1 MDSPSEFKEL
11 LLRLGRSEEDNV
23 TICYQSAKQ
32 KFTSKTI
39 KVELADTVVA
49 ALDALENN
57 VWFEINPSSVN
68 GRATARDID
77 QLAAVYIDIDY
88 KDTGAGS
95 VKAAREFVQF
105 ISDLIGVG
113 PTATIYS
120 GHGIQPYWAIEDDH
134 VDNAL
139 ASGVLNRWGL
149 FCKFLGASQGIALDS
164 VFDLPRIFRVPGSR
178 NFKDVS
184 NPVPVMTMLHDHW
197 RPITIDEINDV
208 LIAHGITS
216 ESSLPEEYELVSSA
230 NEWEFAA
237 HDCQFTPTL
246 YAGVRPT
253 NGAPKSRHGWLLQ
266 QLVLVNAA
274 HRNGCVSE
282 PTANELLKLI
292 AERFQYFLTLEPRR
306 EIHQGEIQGANKW
319 AIARVETFS
328 HDKLQQELRRHQH
341 SDFFT
346 GDPSSVLGEPS
357 ANQDFDFHE
366 LVEIYRASY
375 GTYGRTDAANA
386 RRLVYFN
393 QGHYKFVPDL
403 GWFRWDGGRFVIDKE
418 KALFQAAIDAAE
430 FIVQTPANDD
440 QIKWAQA
447 SVNKDR
453 IQNAIVIA
461 GTDPEVQVQALDM
474 DTQPNDLC
482 TPAGIVNLQTGEI
495 RPADR
500 RLDLVTRQTSV
511 SPGNVATPLWTGFLR
526 DVIQDTERI
535 EYLQELL
542 GASLFGDS
550 RFHVLPVLVGS
561 GANGKSTLLDV
572 VAGIL
577 GDYAATMPENFLLD
591 ASNTT
596 HPTEIA
602 RLRGVRFAMA
612 SETRPDGKFNES
624 RVKMLTG
631 GDTLSARFMNQN
643 FFDFKPTHTL
653 FLAVNH
659 LPAVKSG
666 GDGFWRRLRKIDFNV
681 TVPAEKRRENFAQ
694 TMIETEG
701 PGILQWIIEG
711 AVRVTTQGFNE
722 PDSIKLSTLT
732 YRHEEDHIAKF
743 VDERIVMAS
752 TGTATKTSVF
762 NAYRDWCIDN
772 GEKYITQ
779 NALAREI
786 RSRLN
791 VGETDGAGIRM
802 FTGIEL
808 VDLAPKAESM
818 INEKEERDEY
828 WR

>member
-11 LLRLGRSEEDNV
+11 LSRLGRNDDDLV

-32 KFTSKTI
+32 KFTSKSI
-39 KVELADTVVA
+39 KVELADSVVS

-57 VWFEINPSSVN
+57 IWFEINPSSVN

-77 QLAAVYIDIDY
+77 KLAAVYIDIDY
-88 KDTGAGS
+88 KDSGAGS
-95 VKAAREFVQF
+95 VKAAREFVEL
-105 ISDLIGVG
+105 ISELIGVG
-113 PTATIYS
+113 PTATVYS

-134 VDNAL
+134 MDNAL
-139 ASGVLNRWGL
+139 ATGVLNRWGA
-149 FCKFLGASQGIALDS
+149 FCRFLGASQGIQLDS
-164 VFDLPRIFRVPGSR
+164 VFDLPRIFRAPGSR
-178 NFKDVS
+178 NFKDAA
-184 NPVPVMTMLHDHW
+184 NPVTVMTMLHKNW

-216 ESSLPEEYELVSSA
+216 EMSLPDEYELVSSA
-230 NEWEFAA
+230 NDWEYAP

-266 QLVLVNAA
+266 QMVLINSA
-274 HRNGCVSE
+274 HRNGCITQSTKEELVS
-282 PTANELLKLI
+282 LV
-292 AERFQYFLTLEPRR
+292 AERFKFFLTQAPQRDM
-306 EIHQGEIQGANKW
+306 HQGEVQGANKW
-319 AIARVETFS
+319 AIARVETFTPE
-328 HDKLQQELRRHQH
+328 KLDNELRRHQH
-341 SDFFT
+341 SDFFL
-346 GDPSSVLGEPS
+346 GDPTSVLGEPS
-357 ANQDFDFHE
+357 ANQDHSFDE
-366 LVEIYRASY
+366 LVDIYMKSY

-403 GWFRWDGGRFVIDKE
+403 GWFRWENNRFVLDKE
-418 KALFQAAIDAAE
+418 KMLFQAAIDAAE
-430 FIVQTPANDD
+430 FIVQTPANDA
-440 QIKWAQA
+440 QVKWAQ
-447 SVNKDR
+447 SSINRDR
-453 IQNAIVIA
+453 IVNAITIA

-474 DTQPNDLC
+474 DAQPNDLC
-482 TPAGIVNLQTGEI
+482 TPQGIVNLQTGEI
-495 RPADR
+495 RAPDR
-500 RLDLVTRQTSV
+500 RIDLSTRQTTV
-511 SPGNVATPLWTGFLR
+511 SPSQIVTPLWNGFLK
-526 DVIQDTERI
+526 DVLQDEERI
-535 EYLQELL
+535 AYLQELL
-542 GASLFGDS
+542 GSSLFGDS

-572 VAGIL
+572 VAGVL

-591 ASNTT
+591 ANGAA

-653 FLAVNH
+653 FLALNH

-666 GDGFWRRLRKIDFNV
+666 GDGFWRRLRKIDFNI
-681 TVPAEKRRENFAQ
+681 TIPPEKRKENLAQ
-694 TMIETEG
+694 TLIENEG
-701 PGILQWIIEG
+701 PGILQWMVDG
-711 AVRVTTQGFNE
+711 AVRVTTQGFTE
-722 PDSIKLSTLT
+722 PDSVKAATLT

-743 VDERIVMAS
+743 VDERIVVAA

-762 NAYRDWCIDN
+762 NAYRNWCIDN

-808 VDLAPKAESM
+808 VDLGINTESM
-818 INEKEERDEY
+818 VDKEEKDEY

>member
-1 MDSPSEFKEL
+1 VDSSSQFKDL
-11 LLRLGRSEEDNV
+11 LERLGRSTEDNV
-23 TICYQSAKQ
+23 TIAYQSSKQ
-32 KFTSKTI
+32 KFMAKTI
-39 KVELADTVVA
+39 KVDLADSVIS
-49 ALDALENN
+49 ALDALDNN
-57 VWFEINPSSVN
+57 IWFEINPSSVN
-68 GRATARDID
+68 GRAMARDIER
-77 QLAAVYIDIDY
+77 LAAVYIDIDY
-88 KDTGAGS
+88 KDGGAGS
-95 VKAAREFVQF
+95 VKAARDFVQL
-105 ISDLIGVG
+105 ITDVIGVG
-113 PTATIYS
+113 PTATVYS

-134 VDNAL
+134 MDNAL
-139 ASGVLNRWGL
+139 ATGVLNRWGA
-149 FCKFLGASQGIALDS
+149 FCKFLAASQNIQLDS

-178 NFKDVS
+178 NFKDAE
-184 NPVPVMTMLHDHW
+184 NPVPVVTVLHDNW

-208 LIAHGITS
+208 LVAHGIS
-216 ESSLPEEYELVSSA
+216 GEASMPGEYELISGAS
-230 NEWEFAA
+230 EWEFAA
-237 HDCQFTPTL
+237 HDCQFTPSL
-246 YAGVRPT
+246 FAGVRPT

-266 QLVLVNAA
+266 QLVLINAS
-274 HRNGCVSE
+274 HRNGCITEATYEELFGLVSE
-282 PTANELLKLI
+282 
-292 AERFQYFLTLEPRR
+292 RFKYFLTLAPKR
-306 EIHQGEIQGANKW
+306 EMHQGEIQGANKW
-319 AIARVETFS
+319 AVAKVETFTS
-328 HDKLQQELRRHQH
+328 DKLEQELRRHKH
-341 SDFFT
+341 SDFFL
-346 GDPSSVLGEPS
+346 GDPTSVLGEPS
-357 ANQDFDFHE
+357 ANQDFDFDQ
-366 LVEIYRASY
+366 LVEVYRASY
-375 GTYGRTDAANA
+375 GTYGRTDSANA

-403 GWFRWDGGRFVIDKE
+403 GWFRWDGGRFVQDKE
-418 KALFQAAIDAAE
+418 KALYQAAIDAAE

-440 QIKWAQA
+440 QVKWAQS

-453 IQNAIVIA
+453 IVNAITIA
-461 GTDPEVQVQALDM
+461 GTDPEVQVQALEM
-474 DTQPNDLC
+474 DSQPNDLC
-482 TPAGIVNLQTGEI
+482 TPKGIVNLQTGEI
-495 RPADR
+495 READR
-500 RLDLVTRQTSV
+500 RVDLVTRQTTV
-511 SPGNVATPLWTGFLR
+511 SPSKVDTPLWDTFLK
-526 DVIQDTERI
+526 DVLQDPERI
-535 EYLQELL
+535 AYLQELL

-666 GDGFWRRLRKIDFNV
+666 GDGFWRRLRKIDFNI
-681 TVPAEKRRENFAQ
+681 TIPSEKRRENFAQ
-694 TMIETEG
+694 LMVDKEG
-701 PGILQWIIEG
+701 PGILQWIVDG

-722 PDSIKLSTLT
+722 PESIRLATLT

-743 VDERIVMAS
+743 IDERLVLAA

-772 GEKYITQ
+772 GEKFITQ
-779 NALAREI
+779 NAIAREI

-791 VGETDGAGIRM
+791 VGETDTAGIRM
-802 FTGIEL
+802 FTGVEL
-808 VDLAPKAESM
+808 VNLAMSTES
-818 INEKEERDEY
+818 IVEKEERDEY

>member
-1 MDSPSEFKEL
+1 MDSPSEFREL
-11 LLRLGRSEEDNV
+11 LSRLGRNDDDLV

-32 KFTSKTI
+32 KFTSKSI
-39 KVELADTVVA
+39 KVELADSVVS

-57 VWFEINPSSVN
+57 IWFEINPSSVN

-77 QLAAVYIDIDY
+77 KLAAVYIDIDY
-88 KDTGAGS
+88 KDSGAGS
-95 VKAAREFVQF
+95 VKAAREFVEL
-105 ISDLIGVG
+105 ISELIGVG
-113 PTATIYS
+113 PTATVYS

-134 VDNAL
+134 MDNAL
-139 ASGVLNRWGL
+139 ATGVLNRWGA
-149 FCKFLGASQGIALDS
+149 FCRFLGASQGIQLDS
-164 VFDLPRIFRVPGSR
+164 VFDLPRIFRAPGSR
-178 NFKDVS
+178 NFKDAS
-184 NPVPVMTMLHDHW
+184 NPVTVMTMLHKNW

-216 ESSLPEEYELVSSA
+216 EMSLPDEYELVSSA
-230 NEWEFAA
+230 SDWEYAS

-266 QLVLVNAA
+266 QMVLINAA
-274 HRNGCVSE
+274 HRNGCISQ
-282 PTANELLKLI
+282 PTKEELVDLV
-292 AERFQYFLTLEPRR
+292 AERFKFFLTQAPQRDM
-306 EIHQGEIQGANKW
+306 HQGEVQGANKW

-328 HDKLQQELRRHQH
+328 PEKLDNELRRHQH
-341 SDFFT
+341 SDFFL
-346 GDPSSVLGEPS
+346 GDPTSVLGEPS
-357 ANQDFDFHE
+357 ANQDHSFHE
-366 LVEIYRASY
+366 LVDIYMKSF

-403 GWFRWDGGRFVIDKE
+403 GWFRWENNRFVLDKE
-418 KALFQAAIDAAE
+418 KMLFQAAIDAAE
-430 FIVQTPANDD
+430 FVVQTPANDA
-440 QIKWAQA
+440 QVKWAQ
-447 SVNKDR
+447 SSINKDR
-453 IQNAIVIA
+453 IVNAITIA
-461 GTDPEVQVQALDM
+461 GTDPEVQVQALEM
-474 DTQPNDLC
+474 DAQPNDLC
-482 TPAGIVNLQTGEI
+482 TPQGIVNLQTGEI
-495 RPADR
+495 RAPDR
-500 RLDLVTRQTSV
+500 RIDLSTRQTTV
-511 SPGNVATPLWTGFLR
+511 SPNKISTPLWSGFLK
-526 DVIQDTERI
+526 DVLQDEERI
-535 EYLQELL
+535 AYLQELL
-542 GASLFGDS
+542 GSSLFGDS

-572 VAGIL
+572 VAGVL

-591 ASNTT
+591 ANGAA

-653 FLAVNH
+653 FLALNH

-666 GDGFWRRLRKIDFNV
+666 GDGFWRRLRKIDFNI
-681 TVPAEKRRENFAQ
+681 TIAPEKRKENLAQ
-694 TMIETEG
+694 LMIETEG
-701 PGILQWIIEG
+701 PGILQWMIEG
-711 AVRVTTQGFNE
+711 AVRVTTQGFSE
-722 PDSIKLSTLT
+722 PDSVKAATLT

-743 VDERIVMAS
+743 VDERIVVAA

-762 NAYRDWCIDN
+762 NAYRNWCIDN

-808 VDLAPKAESM
+808 VDLGINTESM
-818 INEKEERDEY
+818 VDKEEKDEY
-828 WR
+828 WK